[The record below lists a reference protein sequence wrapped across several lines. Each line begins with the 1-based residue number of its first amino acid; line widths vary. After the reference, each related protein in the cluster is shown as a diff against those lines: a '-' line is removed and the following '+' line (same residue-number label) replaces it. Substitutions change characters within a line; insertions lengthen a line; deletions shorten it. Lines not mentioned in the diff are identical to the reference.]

1 MLNITINRCLAATA
15 LLLVLCCIS
24 MRGDNV
30 FRQFANTDKFRDNAP
45 LCAMR
50 DKYGFLWVGSS
61 IGLNCFD
68 GNGKSVFR
76 NTAGM
81 RHSNETSNVNA
92 IYESGDDIWFCG
104 TAGLFVFNRKSNTVA
119 PFPYKTKYGV
129 RISSVVKKIVTAG
142 NGTIWICTQGQGLF
156 VLNPTDGK
164 LQQDS
169 RHGIFFSDMVV
180 GNDGLV
186 YAVSLLGSVSV
197 FYPDGRF
204 FYSCELPEYVADKNK
219 ICMAVS
225 GKDIW
230 LSLST
235 RLYSLDTR
243 TRSVVCKTRNAVP
256 GIINCLL
263 AGNNGTLLLGTTDGV
278 WKYDTATGMTI
289 RLDSTGSYAYGL
301 LDHNVNDLCW
311 DADGSLIVVTST
323 DICYVPF
330 KSDAF
335 DFVSLPSTMR
345 RGLCNY
351 VRALCPS
358 ADKKGVWVGTDR
370 GLGFY
375 KTATGEM
382 SYIPLNEINDEITSI
397 TADGVFLWIGL
408 RHSGLRVL
416 DTSTGMVK
424 SYTYNADKPYSVIS
438 NDINSVYRMS
448 SGEILVLTNWGLCRF
463 EPATERFMTF
473 SSLSQETAFV
483 CMKEDRQGR
492 LWAGTKNRGVFMRPK
507 QDDIFYEIGLNVI
520 GTSPVT
526 AMNIDSKGVLW
537 VAVQGLGVFKYDE
550 DAAKFVSLD
559 VPALWNKTVLFM
571 EEDLQGKMWIGLNDV
586 IVRVATSGNPQEAKL
601 YTYNVN
607 TDFMPAMWS
616 SCRLAGGRVLFGSG
630 NGFFTFNPKR
640 MKSNDVLTNV
650 YPLSLSFPYLD
661 NSDAELERLGLNLLL
676 YMQEE
681 ISLPYS
687 DNTFT
692 IHLSTSQYGDM
703 PPVRYDYMM
712 RGVDNSWIRG
722 ATSSEITY
730 TNLSPGNYELL
741 LRCGDGNDAKI
752 LTLRIVVL
760 PPWYRTVW
768 AWLVYV
774 VLAALAGWGVF
785 LRSRRIIR
793 RRYERQMHEY
803 KVRKEGEMFKS
814 KIQFF
819 VDLVHE
825 IRTPLT
831 LMSLPMEVMSEEL
844 DKGNALSVDESREH
858 ISSMKRNMDYLLSIT
873 NELLDFQ
880 KAEYSGTVNLCKR
893 HCSVNG
899 LMEDICG
906 QFEHTMSVDGKDFS
920 FSLPDDDILT
930 ALDVDKIK
938 RVLVNL
944 IGNAM
949 KYSNHS
955 VSVAVR
961 RTSESAFAIEVGDDG
976 PGVPVSE
983 RGNIFDMYYQIGND
997 DVAASL
1003 GTGLGLAY
1011 AKMLATAHGGDLTV
1025 SDNDGGGALFVLM
1038 LPICN
1043 EKVSDSVADAV
1054 VHIAADNTGE
1064 TDGTPADTRNFCVL
1078 FVEDNKELLRM
1089 SAEALGKWYKVVRA
1103 QDGVEALDLLQYH
1116 DVDMIITDVMMPR
1129 MDGVEL
1135 CRRVKEDINYS
1146 HIPVIMLTAK
1156 TSSEAKVEGM
1166 ENGADIYIEKPF
1178 SIRQLHLQIVNLLRM
1193 RNLFH
1198 ERMRSIDGMETTEQ
1212 GSGELGMSRRDICFL
1227 QNLGKYMQENISD
1240 DEFSIDTLAEKL
1252 NMSRSS
1258 FYRKVKALTGMTPVD
1273 YMRNARL
1280 DHAAR
1285 LLAGGEKVTEVAL
1298 MVGFTSSSYFAKC
1311 FKAKFGVLP
1320 KDYAADKQQL

>member
-1 MLNITINRCLAATA
+1 MLNTTINRYLAITA
-15 LLLVLCCIS
+15 LLLSLCCIS

-30 FRQFANTDKFRDNAP
+30 FRQFANTDILRDNTP
-45 LCAMR
+45 LCAIR

-68 GNGKSVFR
+68 GNGESVYH
-76 NTAGM
+76 NTTRM
-81 RHSNETSNVNA
+81 QYSNETSNVSTL
-92 IYESGDDIWFCG
+92 YEHGDDIWFCG
-104 TAGLFVFNRKSNTVA
+104 TSGLYVFNRKSNAVG
-119 PFPYKTKYGV
+119 PLPYKTKYGV
-129 RISSVVKKIVTAG
+129 RISSMVQKIITAS
-142 NGTIWICTQGQGLF
+142 NGMIWICTRGQGLF
-156 VLNPTDGK
+156 VLNPADGK

-180 GNDGLV
+180 GSDGLV
-186 YAVSLLGSVSV
+186 YAVSLSGCVSV
-197 FYPDGRF
+197 FHPDGSF
-204 FYSCELPEYVADKNK
+204 FYSCELPEYVVDKNK
-219 ICMAVS
+219 ISMAAL
-225 GKDIW
+225 GQEIW
-230 LSLST
+230 FSLNT
-235 RLYSLDTR
+235 GLYCLDTR
-243 TRSVVCKTRNAVP
+243 THSVACKTRYAVP
-256 GIINCLL
+256 NIINCLQN
-263 AGNNGTLLLGTTDGV
+263 GKNGTLLLGTADGV
-278 WKYDTATGMTI
+278 WEYDIATDMTI
-289 RLDSTGSYAYGL
+289 RLDSTGPYAYGL
-301 LDHNVNDLCW
+301 FDHNVNDLCW

-335 DFVSLPSTMR
+335 DFISIPSAMR
-345 RGLCNY
+345 RGSCNY

-358 ADKKGVWVGTDR
+358 VDKKGIWVGTDR

-397 TADGVFLWIGL
+397 TVDGIFLWIGL
-408 RHSGLRVL
+408 RHSGLRML

-483 CMKEDRQGR
+483 CMKEDRRGR
-492 LWAGTKNRGVFMRPK
+492 LWVGTKNRGVFMRPK
-507 QDDIFYEIGLNVI
+507 QDDNFYEIDLNVI

-537 VAVQGLGVFKYDE
+537 VAVQGAGVFKYDE
-550 DAAKFVSLD
+550 AAAKFVSLD
-559 VPALWNKTVLFM
+559 VPVLWNKTIFFM
-571 EEDLQGKMWIGLNDV
+571 EEDQQGNMWIGLNDV
-586 IVRVATSGNPQEAKL
+586 IVRVGTSGNPQETKL

-607 TDFMPAMWS
+607 TDFLPTMWS
-616 SCRLAGGRVLFGSG
+616 SCRLADGRVLFGSG
-630 NGFFTFNPKR
+630 NGFFTFIPKK
-640 MKSNDVLTNV
+640 MKSNGNLINV

-692 IHLSTSQYGDM
+692 IHLSTSRYGDM
-703 PPVRYDYMM
+703 PPVRYDYMLS
-712 RGVDNSWIRG
+712 GVDKSWIRG
-722 ATSSEITY
+722 VTLSEVTY
-730 TNLSPGNYELL
+730 TNLSPGNYEFL
-741 LRCGDGNDAKI
+741 LRCSDGNNAKI
-752 LTLRIVVL
+752 STLRIVVL
-760 PPWYRTVW
+760 PPWYRTIW
-768 AWLVYV
+768 AWIVYIV
-774 VLAALAGWGVF
+774 FAALVGWGIF
-785 LRSRRIIR
+785 FRSRRIIR
-793 RRYERQMHEY
+793 KRYERRMHEY
-803 KVRKEGEMFKS
+803 KVRKESEMFKS

-831 LMSLPMEVMSEEL
+831 LMNLPMERMSEQLETE
-844 DKGNALSVDESREH
+844 NALPVEESREH
-858 ISSMKRNMDYLLSIT
+858 ISSIRRNMDYLLSIT

-880 KAEYSGTVNLCKR
+880 KAEYNGTVNLYKR
-893 HCSVNG
+893 CCSVNG
-899 LMEDICG
+899 LMKEIIG
-906 QFEHTMSVDGKDFS
+906 QFGHTMSIDGKNFS

-949 KYSNHS
+949 KYSKHN
-955 VSVAVR
+955 VSVAVKKA
-961 RTSESAFAIEVGDDG
+961 SEANFTIEVGDDG
-976 PGVPVSE
+976 PGIPVLE
-983 RGNIFDMYYQIGND
+983 RGKIFDMYYQLGND

-1011 AKMLATAHGGDLTV
+1011 AKMLASAHGGDLTV
-1025 SDNDGGGALFVLM
+1025 SDNEDGGALFVLM

-1043 EKVSDSVADAV
+1043 EKVVDNGADAIA
-1054 VHIAADNTGE
+1054 HIE
-1064 TDGTPADTRNFCVL
+1064 TDKNNEVEDAPDTHNFCVL

-1156 TSSEAKVEGM
+1156 TSSEAKVAGM

-1198 ERMRSIDGMETTEQ
+1198 ERMRSINGMETPEQ
-1212 GSGELGMSRRDICFL
+1212 SSGELGMNRRDINFL
-1227 QNLGKYMQENISD
+1227 EKMNMYMQENISD
-1240 DEFSIDTLAEKL
+1240 DEFSIDTLAEKM

-1258 FYRKVKALTGMTPVD
+1258 FYRKIKALTGMTPVD
-1273 YMRNARL
+1273 YMRNVRL
-1280 DHAAR
+1280 DHAAK
-1285 LLAGGEKVTEVAL
+1285 LLANGERVTEVAL

-1320 KDYAADKQQL
+1320 KDYASDNGG